1 MRQKIYFVIIP
12 MLFCVALHPALAQYG
27 GPGMGNRGYASD
39 GFEGFESLEDG
50 RIKQKEGSIWFR
62 LSADTPAEQLA
73 YSRQREADGKLNS
86 ARKGYEALVRKWPA
100 TTEAA
105 QAQLALANV
114 QEKRKQYSKAFEEYQ
129 YALTHYA
136 GNCPYEEIID
146 RQFRIANYLLHN
158 NTSMFGL
165 VLSGTKDIRM
175 RFEQIVVNAPR
186 SPVAA
191 EAMLKI
197 GSIREGDKDYEE
209 AIKVYDG
216 LLNRYPNS
224 KEAATAAYLS
234 SKCRY
239 TLSVKHS
246 YNENRC
252 RESIAFLKA
261 ALLRLPEHPDRKDL
275 KGWLLELT
283 DLLIEQNYQRALFYD
298 TQRYNNTAKVS
309 AYRRFLAEFS
319 DSKYGETVRNRLNEL
334 NAEQP
339 GNPK

>member
-1 MRQKIYFVIIP
+1 MRQEIYFIICTL
-12 MLFCVALHPALAQYG
+12 LFCVALHPALAQYG

-50 RIKQKEGSIWFR
+50 RIKQKERSIWFR
-62 LSADTPAEQLA
+62 LSADTASEQMA
-73 YSRQREADGKLNS
+73 YCRQREADGKLNS
-86 ARKGYEALVRKWPA
+86 ARKGYEALVRKWPVTLEA
-100 TTEAA
+100 T

-114 QEKRKQYSKAFEEYQ
+114 QEKRKQYGKAFDEYQ

-136 GNCPYEEIID
+136 GNCPYDEIID

-158 NTSMFGL
+158 NTSMFGW

-191 EAMLKI
+191 EAMLKV

-216 LLNRYPNS
+216 LLNRFPNS
-224 KEAATAAYLS
+224 KEAVTAAYLS

-239 TLSVKHS
+239 TLSIKYG
-246 YNENRC
+246 YNENYC

-261 ALLRLPEHPDRKDL
+261 ALLRMPNHPDQKDL
-275 KGWLLELT
+275 KQWLLELT
-283 DLLIEQNYQRALFYD
+283 DLLIEQNYQKALFYD
-298 TQRYNNTAKVS
+298 TKRYNTTAKVS

-319 DSKYGETVRNRLNEL
+319 DSKHGETVRNRMDEL
-334 NAEQP
+334 SLEQP
-339 GNPK
+339 DNPK

>member
-1 MRQKIYFVIIP
+1 MRQKAYFTIFI
-12 MLFCVALHPALAQYG
+12 LLCCAALSPALAQSG
-27 GPGMGNRGYASD
+27 RSGMGNRGYASD

-50 RIKQKEGSIWFR
+50 RIKQKTGSIWFSV
-62 LSADTPAEQLA
+62 SADTPAEQLA

-100 TTEAA
+100 TLEAA

-114 QEKRKQYSKAFEEYQ
+114 QEKRKQYGKAFDEYQ

-136 GNCPYEEIID
+136 GNCPYEDIID

-158 NTSMFGL
+158 NTSMFGWI
-165 VLSGTKDIRM
+165 LSGTKDIRM
-175 RFEQIVVNAPR
+175 RFEQIVINAPR
-186 SPVAA
+186 SPIAP
-191 EAMLKI
+191 EAMMKI

-209 AIKVYDG
+209 ASKVYDG
-216 LLNRYPNS
+216 LLNRYPSS
-224 KEAATAAYLS
+224 KEAVTAAYLS

-239 TLSVKHS
+239 ILSVKHS

-261 ALLRLPEHPDRKDL
+261 ALLRLPNHPNQKDL
-275 KGWLLELT
+275 KQWLLELT
-283 DLLIEQNYQRALFYD
+283 DLLIEQNYQKALFYD
-298 TQRYNNTAKVS
+298 TQRYSTSAKVS

-319 DSKYGETVRNRLNEL
+319 DSKYGDIVRNRLNEL

-339 GNPK
+339 GNSK